1 MVSYKPKKK
10 SQNESVLK
18 NLILKVLKGK
28 WRCVLNTRKVF

>member
-28 WRCVLNTRKVF
+28 WNFVLNIKRVF